1 MPIVC
6 PHCMGSFERAI
17 GPRCPYCHR
26 LLDEPARPA
35 GRSRRQPESVPPP
48 DPNASV
54 WEAWI
59 TVARRPS
66 RPMFAAWAERV
77 TTWWV
82 TLSVIAAVL
91 IVLLGDA
98 IVRIEI
104 QSGILP
110 RGTSS
115 VHQAALAWD
124 LLRSIVYT
132 LLDLTAFVLV
142 LAWVSR
148 DPQETVARRASL
160 ALRPIALAQ
169 VALALLGL
177 FLTVSLPL
185 LEGIAGHTPIL
196 FKTLANLAQFLLL
209 IAAVVYGLT
218 VTIRSAQAGS
228 RLSGWRVFG
237 VYVLS
242 IIGTSII
249 IGLALHALGTGGAG
263 AIGTPFLGLFP

>member
-26 LLDEPARPA
+26 LLDEPSRPA
-35 GRSRRQPESVPPP
+35 GRPRRQPAPVRQPP
-48 DPNASV
+48 PNASV
-54 WEAWI
+54 WQAWVA
-59 TVARRPS
+59 VARIPS
-66 RPMFAAWAERV
+66 RAMFAAWAERV

-82 TLSVIAAVL
+82 ALSLAVM
-91 IVLLGDA
+91 A
-98 IVRIEI
+98 IVSLVEAAIANFTVR
-104 QSGILP
+104 SGIL
-110 RGTSS
+110 TSGVTHPHAPS
-115 VHQAALAWD
+115 LAGDLARAVLSTLLGLAVFVLALAWVA
-124 LLRSIVYT
+124 RS
-132 LLDLTAFVLV
+132 
-142 LAWVSR
+142 
-148 DPQETVARRASL
+148 PQETLSQCASDL
-160 ALRPIALAQ
+160 LRPIALAQ